1 MATEESALFQPVGRW
16 CSGTVHACPPET
28 SVDAAAR
35 RMRELGISSLIVA
48 EAPEHPLG
56 ILTDRDLRNRVV
68 AENRLPSTL
77 TVAQIMSTPLV
88 TVGAAEPLHR
98 ALYLMARHRIH
109 RLGVADAEGRLV
121 GILSQTDLLR
131 LQRHSPHQ
139 LALDIEHA
147 EDFATLAALHRQLQ
161 RLVEVLAH
169 AGTPIRELVEVIAFL
184 GEAIARRAFELAL
197 PEPALQERFAFL
209 ALGSQGRG
217 EQTLATD
224 QDNAFVCAD
233 DCTLE
238 ELVALDAFGETLT
251 QRLIDIGIP
260 PCPGGIMTRNPDWR
274 RSVHE
279 WRILLWEWLQKPTS
293 AHLMN
298 ASMLADLKPLAGNA
312 ALAEPLREAYYE
324 HAQSDPLVLA
334 RMAQNT
340 LRFAV
345 PLGWFGR
352 IQPNTGE
359 EDLLDLKKAGI
370 FAITDGVRILSI
382 QHRALEGNT
391 FKRIE
396 RLAALGVLPQAEAAE
411 LAAAF
416 AFLTRLRLDAQ
427 LERLAAGEPARNALP
442 LRRLGRLQRAELR
455 SALETVRRFQKFLKL
470 HFRLDLLRS

>member
-1 MATEESALFQPVGRW
+1 MATEESALFQSVGRW
-16 CSGTVHACPPET
+16 CSGTIHACPPET
-28 SVDAAAR
+28 PVDAAAR
-35 RMRELGISSLIVA
+35 RMQELGISSLVVA
-48 EAPEHPLG
+48 QTPERPLG

-88 TVGAAEPLHR
+88 TVGEAEPLHR

-109 RLGVADAEGRLV
+109 RLGVADADGRLV

-147 EDFATLAALHRQLQ
+147 EELATLAALQRDLQ
-161 RLVEVLAH
+161 RLVAVLAR

-184 GEAIARRAFELAL
+184 DDALARRVFELTL
-197 PEPALQERFAFL
+197 PDPALQDKLAFL

-224 QDNAFVCAD
+224 QDNALVFAD
-233 DCTLE
+233 ECTPE
-238 ELVALDAFGETLT
+238 ERATIAAFGEALT

-279 WRILLWEWLQKPTS
+279 WRDLLWEWLQKPTA

-312 ALAEPLREAYYE
+312 ALAGPLREAYYE

-352 IQPNTGE
+352 IRPNTGE

-370 FAITDGVRILSI
+370 FAITDGVRILAI

-391 FKRIE
+391 FERIE
-396 RLAALGVLPQAEAAE
+396 RLAALGVLPQAEANE
-411 LAAAF
+411 LGAAF

-427 LERLAAGEPARNALP
+427 LERIAAGQPARNALP

-470 HFRLDLLRS
+470 HFRLDLLRG

>member
-1 MATEESALFQPVGRW
+1 MATEESTLFQPVGRW
-16 CSGTVHACPPET
+16 CSGTVHACPPQT
-28 SVDAAAR
+28 PVDAAAR
-35 RMRELGISSLIVA
+35 TMQTLGISSLVVA
-48 EAPEHPLG
+48 ETPERPLG

-77 TVAQIMSTPLV
+77 TVVQIMSTPLV
-88 TVGAAEPLHR
+88 TVGEAEPLHR

-109 RLGVADAEGRLV
+109 RLGVADADGRLV

-147 EDFATLAALHRQLQ
+147 EELATLAGLQRDLQ
-161 RLVEVLAH
+161 RLVAVLAR

-184 GEAIARRAFELAL
+184 DDALARRVFELSL
-197 PEPALQERFAFL
+197 PDPALQDKLAFL

-224 QDNAFVCAD
+224 QDNALVFAD
-233 DCTLE
+233 ECTPE
-238 ELVALDAFGETLT
+238 ERSTIAAFGETLT
-251 QRLIDIGIP
+251 QQLIDIGIP

-274 RSVHE
+274 HSVKE
-279 WRILLWEWLQKPTS
+279 WRALIWEWLQKPTA

-324 HAQSDPLVLA
+324 HARSDPLVLA

-340 LRFAV
+340 LRFTV

-352 IQPNTGE
+352 IRPNTDE

-370 FAITDGVRILSI
+370 FAITDGVRILAI

-391 FKRIE
+391 FGRIE
-396 RLAALGVLPQAEAAE
+396 RLAALGVLPQAEARE
-411 LAAAF
+411 LGTAF
-416 AFLTRLRLDAQ
+416 AFLTQLRLDAQ
-427 LERLAAGEPARNALP
+427 LEQIAAGEPARNTLP
-442 LRRLGRLQRAELR
+442 LRRLSRLQRAELR